1 MKTMTFLQTRLKQRS
16 FALGAWAALGLGAAG
31 CSAAQAGTSPEVAV
45 SEQALDL
52 GELASLCGLA
62 CPGQEND
69 KGVEIKGVAE
79 GNAAISGVASV
90 DAFFAAVIK
99 YQGAATGVAGGIK
112 AQLDAIKGDFGIA
125 ANTDVVAGL
134 DAAFKANLEAGFKLE
149 AEPARCDVDVDA
161 TLEARARCEGEVKA
175 PSAMISC
182 KGSCEVDASAEVM
195 CDAEA
200 TLECTFVPPDLK
212 CSGTC
217 QGTCSGMVG
226 ANLTCNGTCKG
237 ECMGTCSAYVKN
249 ADGKAECAGS
259 CSGMCK
265 GSCETELAA
274 GAKCEGSCKG
284 ECTVTNPMGGCKG
297 GIRAE
302 CKAKADASIM
312 CKGKC
317 EGEVTPGSAKVE
329 CEASAKAE
337 AKMNV
342 TCTPPRVALQY
353 KIKAGLDA
361 MARAKFEAALKV
373 LIDARLP
380 ALKAEVAKANSVVKA
395 GGDLSAAAGGALE
408 GAFDVAGR
416 GSLKTQFALGCA
428 LGELEDVGK
437 VVSGA
442 TSTLNTQIEAA
453 GKLTSMLKI

>member
-1 MKTMTFLQTRLKQRS
+1 MTFLQTRLAQRS
-16 FALGAWAALGLGAAG
+16 LALGAWAALGIGAAG
-31 CSAAQAGTSPEVAV
+31 CSAAQAGSGPEPDVAV

-52 GELASLCGLA
+52 GGLASLCGLA
-62 CPGQEND
+62 CPGQKDD
-69 KGVEIKGVAE
+69 KGVEIKGVAD

-90 DAFFAAVIK
+90 DAFFAAVIRF
-99 YQGAATGVAGGIK
+99 QGAANGVAGGIK
-112 AQLDAIKGDFGIA
+112 GQLDAIKADFGIA

-149 AEPARCDVDVDA
+149 AEPPRCEVDVDA

-175 PSAMISC
+175 PSAMVSC
-182 KGSCEVDASAEVM
+182 KGSCEVDASAEVK
-195 CDAEA
+195 CDAMA
-200 TLECTFVPPDLK
+200 DLECTFVPPDLK
-212 CSGTC
+212 CSGSC
-217 QGTCSGMVG
+217 QGTCSAM
-226 ANLTCNGTCKG
+226 LTAKAECSGTCKG
-237 ECMGTCSAYVKN
+237 SCDGTCSAYAKN
-249 ADGKAECAGS
+249 GMGNLECAGS
-259 CSGMCK
+259 CSGKCM
-265 GSCETELAA
+265 GSCDAELAA
-274 GAKCEGSCKG
+274 GAKCDGECKG

-312 CKGKC
+312 CSGKC

-342 TCTPPRVALQY
+342 NCTPPRVALQY
-353 KIKAGLDA
+353 KLKAGLDA
-361 MARAKFEAALKV
+361 MASAKFEAALKLLV
-373 LIDARLP
+373 NSRLP

-395 GGDLSAAAGGALE
+395 GGDLSGAANGALK
-408 GAFDVAGR
+408 GAFDAAGK
-416 GSLKTQFALGCA
+416 GSLRTQFALGCA
-428 LGELEDVGK
+428 LGQLGDVGK

-442 TSTLNTQIEAA
+442 TSNLNTQIEAA